1 MRRTF
6 LALRNRNFRLF
17 FVGQLIS
24 NTGNWLTNVALT
36 LLVLKLTGSGLSVGI
51 LAGFQFGPILLL
63 SAWAG
68 AVADRSDKRRLLLV
82 TQSLEMTQSVS
93 LAVLAFMPR
102 PPLAGLYALAAVGGI
117 LLAFDNPLRRSFISE
132 MVRVEDIPNAVVLYS
147 AIVNL
152 SRLFGPALAG
162 LLVVTV
168 GYGWC
173 FTIDAA
179 SYLAVLVCLLL
190 MRPAELNRRPP
201 EPRSRGAVREG
212 LRYLRS
218 VPVLRISFV
227 MLAAIGTL
235 SYNFSVTLPLFVTG
249 SLHRSEGTFTV
260 LYSIF
265 SLGAVVAALVVAHR
279 GMVRLRHTI
288 LGAAALGVTML
299 LLAAAPDVAVAAPV
313 VFLVGMASILY
324 LTATTAI
331 VQVEARPEMHGRVLS
346 LQSVVLIGTV
356 PVGGPFLG
364 WLADTVGGRAPLVVG
379 GVVSLLTAGFGW
391 WAGGRSAAG
400 QVDLDHGQRLG
411 RLRALADRQ
420 GQDPRVGGRGRAEVD
435 LLDAQERSPAGGQA
449 GEGVVGAE
457 VVGGPPV
464 ERDLLRGRVHPR
476 QQGVAQVEPA
486 RPDLQ

>member
-1 MRRTF
+1 MRKTF

-36 LLVLKLTGSGLSVGI
+36 LLVLKITGSGLGVGI

-68 AVADRSDKRRLLLV
+68 AIADRSDKRRLLLV
-82 TQSLEMTQSVS
+82 TQSLEMAQSVG
-93 LAVLAFMPR
+93 LAALAFMPR

-117 LLAFDNPLRRSFISE
+117 LLAFDNPLRRSFVSE
-132 MVRVEDIPNAVVLYS
+132 MVRAEDIPNAVVLYS
-147 AIVNL
+147 TIVNL
-152 SRLFGPALAG
+152 SCLFGPALAG
-162 LLVVTV
+162 LLVVTL

-190 MRPAELNRRPP
+190 MRPAELHRRPP

-218 VPVLRISFV
+218 VPVLRISFA

-249 SLHRSEGTFTV
+249 ALHSSEGTFTV

-288 LGAAALGVTML
+288 RGAAALGATML
-299 LLAAAPDVAVAAPV
+299 LLAAAPDVAAAAPA

-331 VQVEARPEMHGRVLS
+331 VQIEARPEMHGRVLS

-364 WLADTVGGRAPLVVG
+364 WLADAVGGRAPLVVG
-379 GVVSLLTAGFGW
+379 GIVGLLAAAFGW

-400 QVDLDHGQRLG
+400 QVDLDHGQEPVRLG
-411 RLRALADRQ
+411 AFSDGQ
-420 GQDPRVGGRGRAEVD
+420 GQDPGVFGRGRPEVELVD
-435 LLDAQERSPAGGQA
+435 VQERAAPGGHA
-449 GEGVVGAE
+449 GEGIVGAE
-457 VVGGPPV
+457 VVSDPPV
-464 ERDLLRGRVHPR
+464 EG
-476 QQGVAQVEPA
+476 
-486 RPDLQ
+486 DLQRRCGHPG